1 MKSNKDASAAS
12 PGGLR
17 LVEKAVEVLD
27 LLAEERSMTIAQIA
41 ERTGE
46 PRSSLYRLLGSL
58 ERHDLVEPSG
68 PRGSYRLGVHAL
80 RLGSAMMESL
90 DERERALPVMSK
102 IRDETGLTVYLLVR
116 RGTHAVCVE
125 RLEGAKVASLALK
138 LGGSQPL
145 HAGAA
150 PRALLAFA
158 PESEWDAYV
167 AAAPLVRLTPTT
179 PATRQRLF
187 DILARHRAEGIAVS
201 DGDVTPGIAALG
213 APVYNFRGEVC
224 AALSV
229 SGLRDDVLGPGTERL
244 KTLVRDG
251 AAEISTSLGYSPD
264 GVRPT

>member
-1 MKSNKDASAAS
+1 MAQ

-27 LLAEERSMTIAQIA
+27 LLAEQRSMTIAQIA
-41 ERTGE
+41 EHTGE

-80 RLGSAMMESL
+80 RLGAAMMQSL
-90 DERERALPVMSK
+90 DERERALPVMTR

-116 RGTHAVCVE
+116 RGDHAVCVE
-125 RLEGAKVASLALK
+125 RLEGARVASLALK

-158 PESEWDAYV
+158 PQSDWDDYTT
-167 AAAPLVRLTPTT
+167 AAPLIRLTPST
-179 PATRQRLF
+179 PATRQRLYTT
-187 DILARHRAEGIAVS
+187 LTRERNEGITIS

-213 APVYNFRGEVC
+213 APVYNYRGEVA
-224 AALSV
+224 AALSI
-229 SGLRDDVLGPGTERL
+229 SGLRDEILGPATNHL

-251 AAEISTSLGYSPD
+251 ANEISKSLGHT
-264 GVRPT
+264 PTT